1 MLNHA
6 GSMLSHPATIGRR
19 VTAVKAT
26 LACPMRIASVIRM
39 ATVTSGAAM
48 PNGPK
53 PTRSTCATGP
63 MRSMSSVGM

>member
-1 MLNHA
+1 MW
-6 GSMLSHPATIGRR
+6 SHPATIGRR

-26 LACPMRIASVIRM
+26 LACPTRIASVIRIAM
-39 ATVTSGAAM
+39 VTSGAAM

-63 MRSMSSVGM
+63 IRSMSSFGT